1 MFPWVAPIALMALV
15 LAAADPP
22 KEQAWKNKPV
32 SGWTEADA
40 KMVMTDSPWA
50 KTVTATLDKTP
61 PGNRRRILGLDMPV
75 PGHRAA
81 NHPAEERQSPPKPP
95 ALALRWESARPIREA
110 ERKAGDT
117 GAPALDE
124 GYYALA
130 VYGIPRGTI
139 ANASKQVAAGL
150 RSQAVLKRY
159 DKKDVKPARVEIT
172 LVEDGPVVIY
182 WFAKSDGITWRDH
195 SVEFDAQVAQWK
207 FTQSFSLDD
216 MMFEG
221 NLEL

>member
-1 MFPWVAPIALMALV
+1 MFPWFAPVTLFALV

-32 SGWTEADA
+32 SEWTEADA

-50 KTVTATLDKTP
+50 RTVNATLDKTP
-61 PGNRRRILGLDMPV
+61 PGNRIRILGLDVPV

-81 NHPAEERQSPPKPP
+81 NHPAEKPPSPPKPP

-110 ERKAGDT
+110 ERKAQDT
-117 GAPALDE
+117 SGPAVDE
-124 GYYALA
+124 RYYALA
-130 VYGIPRGTI
+130 VYGIPSGTI
-139 ANASKQVAAGL
+139 ANASKQFAAAL
-150 RSQAVLKRY
+150 KNQAVLKRY

-172 LVEDGPVVIY
+172 LREDGPVVIY
-182 WFAKSDGITWRDH
+182 WFAKSDDITWRDH

-216 MMFEG
+216 MMFQG